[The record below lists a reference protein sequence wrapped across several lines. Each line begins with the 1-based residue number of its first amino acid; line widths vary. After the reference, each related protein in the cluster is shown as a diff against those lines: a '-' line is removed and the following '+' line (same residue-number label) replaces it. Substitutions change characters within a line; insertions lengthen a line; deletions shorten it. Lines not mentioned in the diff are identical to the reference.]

1 MNDEIREEQLD
12 APLVVHKKSDA
23 SYQDGGINVDMSET
37 HIEEEKKPT
46 LERHRFKKD
55 PNKKSNKAPVAIL
68 IIVIIAVAFCA
79 LYFTG
84 NISFGNKNA
93 TKATTETT
101 TETTTSLEE
110 AYAGTIVI
118 KGTYI
123 FVDAQE
129 VDGIEGLQE
138 ALKYTDKS
146 TTAYKIIDEDAD
158 SNFLN
163 NDVLPLLLDMGF
175 YDKNTEIVHQGY
187 TGLMA
192 AEETTAN
199 TTVATTTQAQQTT
212 QTSTK

>member
-1 MNDEIREEQLD
+1 MSDEIREEQLD
-12 APLVVHKKSDA
+12 APLVVHKKTDA

-84 NISFGNKNA
+84 NISFGNKSA
-93 TKATTETT
+93 AKTTTETT

-138 ALKYTDKS
+138 SLKYTDKS

-163 NDVLPLLLDMGF
+163 NDVLPLLMDMGF

-192 AEETTAN
+192 AEETTTS
-199 TTVATTTQAQQTT
+199 TTVAPTTQAQQIT
-212 QTSTK
+212 QSTAE